1 MLTGHTKKMF
11 EEWYFFKYSPIELD
25 NYDIDSNDFDKLP
38 FSFQSG
44 VYLEFLRE
52 QGKIVEV
59 FSQSSKPKLTYG
71 YKIVQDGGN
80 LLDDGFPDYNTALT
94 KAIEKC
100 NELINGEQK

>member
-11 EEWYFFKYSPIELD
+11 EEWYRKKDYIAFGRITEKAFYAC
-25 NYDIDSNDFDKLP
+25 P
-38 FSFQSG
+38 FSMQSG